1 MKFYISRKKPYDNW
15 LGSSVNYHNIWIVRK
30 NMKTVS
36 IRNNYAEVL
45 TALGELQKSVD
56 LALQRYIIE
65 QITSKV
71 AELREK
77 DSSFQSKFGCDYPT
91 FVRRVGEDE
100 EFVIRIEKNIN
111 KMWETDQAE
120 WEFCHK
126 GAEDWMQR
134 LRSILLSS

>member
-1 MKFYISRKKPYDNW
+1 
-15 LGSSVNYHNIWIVRK
+15 
-30 NMKTVS
+30 MKTIS
-36 IRNNYAEVL
+36 IRDKYAKVL
-45 TALGELQKSVD
+45 TALGELQPSVD

-65 QITSKV
+65 QITFKV

-77 DSSFQSKFGCDYPT
+77 DSLFQGKYGCDYPT
-91 FVRRVGEDE
+91 FARRVGGDE
-100 EFVIRIEKNIN
+100 EFVIHIEKNIN

-126 GAEDWMQR
+126 GTEDWIQK